1 MKMAEKACIRVVDD
15 DEDLLESLE
24 FLLESE
30 GWKVKTYSSA
40 QDFLRNDAASVTGC
54 LISDIRMPGMTGLE
68 LQKEMN
74 DRHIHLPIIFL
85 TAHGDIDMAVSAV
98 KAGAIEFLQ
107 KPVDQE
113 RLLKVVADCARK
125 SAKGYS
131 LLSFD
136 IFEARRRWDALTE
149 KEKTVLKFVAAGLM
163 NKEVAERLGIS
174 VRTIENH
181 RGNGLKK
188 LQIHTMAELNQLISA
203 IKENE

>member
-1 MKMAEKACIRVVDD
+1 MAEKACIRVVDD

-40 QDFLRNDAASVTGC
+40 QDFLRNDAASVTGY

-163 NKEVAERLGIS
+163 NKEVAERLGNS

>member
-1 MKMAEKACIRVVDD
+1 MAEKACIRVVDD

-163 NKEVAERLGIS
+163 NKEVAERLGNS

>member
-1 MKMAEKACIRVVDD
+1 MAEKARIRVVDD

-113 RLLKVVADCARK
+113 RLLKVVADWARK

-136 IFEARRRWDALTE
+136 IFEARRRWDVLTE

-163 NKEVAERLGIS
+163 NKEVAERLGNS

-203 IKENE
+203 IKENK

>member
-1 MKMAEKACIRVVDD
+1 MAEKACIRVVDD

-24 FLLESE
+24 FPLESE

-136 IFEARRRWDALTE
+136 IFEARRRWDVLTE

-163 NKEVAERLGIS
+163 NKEVAERLGNS

>member
-1 MKMAEKACIRVVDD
+1 MAEKACIRVVDD

-40 QDFLRNDAASVTGC
+40 QDFLRSDAASVTGC

-163 NKEVAERLGIS
+163 NKEVAERLGNS

-203 IKENE
+203 IKENK

>member
-1 MKMAEKACIRVVDD
+1 MAEKACIRVVDD

-85 TAHGDIDMAVSAV
+85 TAHGDIDMAVFAV

-163 NKEVAERLGIS
+163 NKEVAERLGNS

>member
-1 MKMAEKACIRVVDD
+1 MAEKACIRVVDD

-136 IFEARRRWDALTE
+136 IFEARRRWDVLTE

-163 NKEVAERLGIS
+163 NKEVAERLGNS

>member
-1 MKMAEKACIRVVDD
+1 MAEKACIRVVDD

-30 GWKVKTYSSA
+30 GWKVKTYRSA

-136 IFEARRRWDALTE
+136 IFEARRRWDVLTE
-149 KEKTVLKFVAAGLM
+149 KEKTVLKFVAVGLM
-163 NKEVAERLGIS
+163 NKEVAERLGNS

>member
-1 MKMAEKACIRVVDD
+1 MAEKACIRVVDD

-163 NKEVAERLGIS
+163 NKEVAERLGNS
-174 VRTIENH
+174 VRAIENH

>member
-1 MKMAEKACIRVVDD
+1 MAEKACIRVVDD

-149 KEKTVLKFVAAGLM
+149 KEKTVLKFVAVGLM
-163 NKEVAERLGIS
+163 NKEVAERLGNS

>member
-1 MKMAEKACIRVVDD
+1 MAEKACIRVVDD

-163 NKEVAERLGIS
+163 NKEVAERLGNS

-181 RGNGLKK
+181 RGHGLKK

>member
-1 MKMAEKACIRVVDD
+1 MAEKACIRVVDD

-149 KEKTVLKFVAAGLM
+149 KEKTVLKFVAADLM
-163 NKEVAERLGIS
+163 NKEVAERLGNS

>member
-1 MKMAEKACIRVVDD
+1 MAEKACIRVVDD

-136 IFEARRRWDALTE
+136 IFEARRRWDTLTE

-163 NKEVAERLGIS
+163 NKEVAERLGNS

>member
-1 MKMAEKACIRVVDD
+1 MAEKACIRVVDD

-113 RLLKVVADCARK
+113 RPLKVVADCARK

-163 NKEVAERLGIS
+163 NKEVAERLGNS

>member
-1 MKMAEKACIRVVDD
+1 MAEKACIRVVDD

-136 IFEARRRWDALTE
+136 IFEARRHWDALTE

-163 NKEVAERLGIS
+163 NKEVAERLGNS

-188 LQIHTMAELNQLISA
+188 LQIHTIAELNQLISA

>member
-1 MKMAEKACIRVVDD
+1 MAEKACIRVVDD

-136 IFEARRRWDALTE
+136 IFEARRRWDKKKK

-163 NKEVAERLGIS
+163 NKEVAERLGNS

>member
-1 MKMAEKACIRVVDD
+1 
-15 DEDLLESLE
+15 
-24 FLLESE
+24 
-30 GWKVKTYSSA
+30 
-40 QDFLRNDAASVTGC
+40 
-54 LISDIRMPGMTGLE
+54 
-68 LQKEMN
+68 MN

-163 NKEVAERLGIS
+163 NKEVAERLGNS

-203 IKENE
+203 SKENK

>member
-1 MKMAEKACIRVVDD
+1 MAEKACIRVVDD

-136 IFEARRRWDALTE
+136 IFETRRRWDALTE

-163 NKEVAERLGIS
+163 NKEVAERLGNS

-203 IKENE
+203 IKENK

>member
-1 MKMAEKACIRVVDD
+1 MAEKACIRVVDD

-136 IFEARRRWDALTE
+136 IFEARRHWDALTE

-163 NKEVAERLGIS
+163 NKEVAERLGNS

>member
-1 MKMAEKACIRVVDD
+1 MDQLLIRIIDD
-15 DEDLLESLE
+15 DVELNNSLK
-24 FLLESE
+24 FLLTAE
-30 GWKVKTYSSA
+30 GWDVASYTNA
-40 QDFLRNDAASVTGC
+40 RDFLVNDSPSVAGC
-54 LISDIRMPGMTGLE
+54 LLLDVRMPGMSGLE

-136 IFEARRRWDALTE
+136 IFEARRRWDVLTE
-149 KEKTVLKFVAAGLM
+149 KEKTVLKFVAVGLM
-163 NKEVAERLGIS
+163 NKEVAERLGNS

>member
-1 MKMAEKACIRVVDD
+1 MAEKACIRVVDD

-24 FLLESE
+24 FLLGSE

-163 NKEVAERLGIS
+163 NKEVAERLGNS

>member
-163 NKEVAERLGIS
+163 NKEVAERLGNS

>member
-1 MKMAEKACIRVVDD
+1 MAEKACIRVVDD

-40 QDFLRNDAASVTGC
+40 QDFLRSDAASVTGC

-163 NKEVAERLGIS
+163 NKEVAERLGNS

>member
-1 MKMAEKACIRVVDD
+1 MAEKACIRVVDD

-30 GWKVKTYSSA
+30 GWKVKTYSSV

-54 LISDIRMPGMTGLE
+54 LIRHLRMPGMTGLE

-163 NKEVAERLGIS
+163 NKEVAERLGNS

-203 IKENE
+203 IKENK

>member
-1 MKMAEKACIRVVDD
+1 MAEKVCIRVVDD

-30 GWKVKTYSSA
+30 GWKVKTYSCA

-54 LISDIRMPGMTGLE
+54 LISDIRMPEMTGLE

-74 DRHIHLPIIFL
+74 ERHIHLPIIFL

-98 KAGAIEFLQ
+98 KAGAVEFLQ

-113 RLLKVVADCARK
+113 RLLKVVADCVRK

-136 IFEARRRWDALTE
+136 IFEARRRWDTLTQ
-149 KEKTVLKFVAAGLM
+149 KEKKVLQFVASGLM
-163 NKEVAERLGIS
+163 NKEVAERLGNS

-181 RGNGLKK
+181 RGSGLKK
-188 LQIHTMAELNQLISA
+188 LQIHTMAEINQLISV